1 MPQYYPNQDVICWVK
16 AFITEAYEGALD
28 VEQKA
33 DIRNDFYKVTRGWH
47 TERFIY
53 DWAWDRI
60 AVPFGLQDEM
70 PVGLSNALYNT
81 WIASV
86 DDHKDDPKQFSDE
99 LREIFDEDK
108 EDEEDEYVDEPCSGD
123 EDDYDYHE
131 CTDHKCRYKGHWH
144 KKSTK
149 KDEDEEDECDCGDC
163 ERCLADDTCGARCGD
178 KGTIN
183 VTDQNGK
190 ECLVC
195 KDCCDWF
202 KNKLNV
208 N

>member
-81 WIASV
+81 WMASV
-86 DDHKDDPKQFSDE
+86 DDHRDDPNQFSDE

-149 KDEDEEDECDCGDC
+149 KDEDDEEHCPYCHDKKEVDCPYC
-163 ERCLADDTCGARCGD
+163 HT
-178 KGTIN
+178 
-183 VTDQNGK
+183 
-190 ECLVC
+190 
-195 KDCCDWF
+195 
-202 KNKLNV
+202 KLSPK
-208 N
+208 

>member
-33 DIRNDFYKVTRGWH
+33 DIRNDFSKVTRGWH
-47 TERFIY
+47 TESFIY

-60 AVPFGLQDEM
+60 AVPFGIQDDM

-99 LREIFDEDK
+99 LKDIFDEDAT
-108 EDEEDEYVDEPCSGD
+108 ERCCHECDEMFEIEGDNEHDTCPDCRDEKNEYVDEPCSGD

-131 CTDHKCRYKGHWH
+131 CTDNKCRYKGHWF
-144 KKSTK
+144 KKTSVKEAEEAEETEK
-149 KDEDEEDECDCGDC
+149 KVN
-163 ERCLADDTCGARCGD
+163 LTVGA
-178 KGTIN
+178 
-183 VTDQNGK
+183 
-190 ECLVC
+190 
-195 KDCCDWF
+195 
-202 KNKLNV
+202 
-208 N
+208 